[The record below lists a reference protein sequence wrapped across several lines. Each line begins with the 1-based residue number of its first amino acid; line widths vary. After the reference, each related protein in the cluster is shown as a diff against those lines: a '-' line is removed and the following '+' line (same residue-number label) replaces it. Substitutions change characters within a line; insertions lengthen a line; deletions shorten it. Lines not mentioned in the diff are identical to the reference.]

1 MTTPPQDALIR
12 IVDDENDVCEALSLM
27 LDIEGWRTKVYHRA
41 VDFLVEDDPRVPGC
55 LLLDVRMPNMT
66 GLELQEEM
74 QKRNLKL
81 PIVFITGHADIDVA
95 IASLKRG
102 ALDFLLKPVDDQ
114 KLLDAIEQAVK
125 VDRQRRAGLNG
136 GDAVRDGFQKL
147 SSREREILAL
157 CLAGLNDRAVAERLS
172 LSERTVQGHRA
183 KIYAKFGLHTAKELE
198 AISHELEPLL
208 QEALL

>member
-74 QKRNLKL
+74 RKRNLKL

-102 ALDFLLKPVDDQ
+102 ALDFLLKPVDAPRLLTSVATIVQEDCDQ
-114 KLLDAIEQAVK
+114 RAMPLDSAA
-125 VDRQRRAGLNG
+125 L
-136 GDAVRDGFQKL
+136 RDGFQKL
-147 SSREREILAL
+147 SAREREILAL
-157 CLAGLNDRAVAERLS
+157 FLSGLNDRAVAERLT

-198 AISHELEPLL
+198 AILHELEPLL
-208 QEALL
+208 REAPL

>member
-12 IVDDENDVCEALSLM
+12 IVDDESDVCEALSLM
-27 LDIEGWRTKVYHRA
+27 LDIEGWRTKVYRRA
-41 VDFLVEDDPRVPGC
+41 LDFLVEDDPRVPGC

-74 QKRNLKL
+74 RKRNLKL

-114 KLLDAIEQAVK
+114 KLLDAIDQAVK
-125 VDRQRRAGLNG
+125 VERQRRAGLSG

-147 SSREREILAL
+147 SAREREILAL
-157 CLAGLNDRAVAERLS
+157 VARGFTNDEIGSELFISPATVKTHLARIMAKLDAHDRAQLV
-172 LSERTVQGHRA
+172 VRA
-183 KIYAKFGLHTAKELE
+183 YEGGLVRPG
-198 AISHELEPLL
+198 IR
-208 QEALL
+208 

>member
-55 LLLDVRMPNMT
+55 LLLAVRMPNMT

-74 QKRNLKL
+74 RKRNLKL

-114 KLLDAIEQAVK
+114 KLLDAIDQAVK
-125 VDRQRRAGLNG
+125 VDRQRRAGLTG

-147 SSREREILAL
+147 STREREILAL
-157 CLAGLNDRAVAERLS
+157 FLSGLNDRAVAERLT

-198 AISHELEPLL
+198 AILHELEPLL
-208 QEALL
+208 REAPL

>member
-74 QKRNLKL
+74 RKRNLKL

-102 ALDFLLKPVDDQ
+102 ALDFLLKPVDAPRLLTSVATIVQEDCDQ
-114 KLLDAIEQAVK
+114 RSMPLDSAAWKRKFRE
-125 VDRQRRAGLNG
+125 LT
-136 GDAVRDGFQKL
+136 
-147 SSREREILAL
+147 EREQEIVRYVAS
-157 CLAGLNDRAVAERLS
+157 GLLNRQIAERLGI
-172 LSERTVQGHRA
+172 SERTVHAHRLSA
-183 KIYAKFGLHTAKELE
+183 YRKLNVHNVADLAPLTVLFVRKEL
-198 AISHELEPLL
+198 
-208 QEALL
+208 

>member
-27 LDIEGWRTKVYHRA
+27 LDIEGWCTKVYHRA

-74 QKRNLKL
+74 RKRNLKL

-102 ALDFLLKPVDDQ
+102 ALDFLLKPSTT
-114 KLLDAIEQAVK
+114 
-125 VDRQRRAGLNG
+125 R
-136 GDAVRDGFQKL
+136 
-147 SSREREILAL
+147 SSLTRSIR
-157 CLAGLNDRAVAERLS
+157 
-172 LSERTVQGHRA
+172 
-183 KIYAKFGLHTAKELE
+183 
-198 AISHELEPLL
+198 P
-208 QEALL
+208 

>member
-74 QKRNLKL
+74 RKRNLKL
-81 PIVFITGHADIDVA
+81 R
-95 IASLKRG
+95 SS
-102 ALDFLLKPVDDQ
+102 
-114 KLLDAIEQAVK
+114 
-125 VDRQRRAGLNG
+125 
-136 GDAVRDGFQKL
+136 
-147 SSREREILAL
+147 SSRGTPTSTSRSLRSN
-157 CLAGLNDRAVAERLS
+157 AGRS
-172 LSERTVQGHRA
+172 TS
-183 KIYAKFGLHTAKELE
+183 F
-198 AISHELEPLL
+198 
-208 QEALL
+208 